1 MQNIIVDKEEDAKEI
16 IKFLEEK
23 KAGKAT
29 FLPLSKF
36 NNNNSNNSV
45 EYENYKNGIIS
56 KLKDIR
62 DVKKYVYFPKD
73 IVKVNEKYL
82 GIISVFLDKTLI
94 VENIDIAISVTK
106 KIKGIK
112 VVTLNG
118 ELFASTGS
126 ITGGYS
132 KKVSNILGRKEEIVK
147 LEKEIVSLERKAE
160 ETNSDFEDKKAE
172 YILKEK
178 EHSNILNEIYE
189 EKLKIVVKEKEINAL
204 REKVGEI
211 SEKIKNIN
219 NEIENITKESN
230 EILTNKSIIE
240 EVKGKLVEELE
251 KMNDERLKLK
261 ENLNDEDTSSKI
273 EEIAEDIMNVK
284 ISIASFEESENS
296 IIEILER
303 ITSEEK
309 ELEERKEKRNT
320 ELLEYEK
327 ENTNLG
333 QRIEENTSDINK
345 IEEENVE
352 NKRAVHFGQKATNEE
367 IKEGIKNIEKLIENY
382 RKYVPNY
389 TEEYGSRVLE
399 IIFYCFTAP
408 YIQQIRSCFKSTDS
422 KEGISPFLFIG
433 GTPFSGKTKLLNL
446 IVYRMIGIE
455 KKKRGEKETV
465 STYSSI
471 VPKNSKWRAN
481 TIDQLDYWLREDN
494 VYPIFVDELD
504 KDFFANPER
513 SDKLVTNLVNDTGF
527 HGKSGCLI
535 GTTNS
540 NSFEMPKR
548 SARRSYYIKI
558 DKVFDEK
565 RFSECNREYNKI
577 LNKTNNKLFKDFVVR
592 MAEELSKENVKL
604 DNYSQT
610 SNSEKIDFLFLTRK
624 IFREYFEIA
633 DIKIPKWFPQ
643 NRYNDISEQNMEK
656 WKSCYQMLPEKFKV
670 IEEDGKKI
678 YGFNL
683 RELNVDKNTKENVS
697 YYEAMANQCI
707 IVNSDQYLKF
717 DIEKFHEWIGI
728 PVPKELRKKKNIF
741 NFFKKK
747 QSSNT

>member
-1 MQNIIVDKEEDAKEI
+1 MQNIIVDREEDAKEI

-23 KAGKAT
+23 RAGKAT

-36 NNNNSNNSV
+36 HNNINNIV
-45 EYENYKNGIIS
+45 EYGNYKKGIIY
-56 KLKDIR
+56 KLRDIR
-62 DVKKYVYFPKD
+62 DVEKHVYFPKD

-94 VENIDIAISVTK
+94 VENIDIAISITK

-132 KKVSNILGRKEEIVK
+132 KKVANILGRKEEIAK

-160 ETNSDFEDKKAE
+160 EISNEFEDKKSE

-189 EKLKIVVKEKEINAL
+189 EKLKIAVKEKEINAL
-204 REKVGEI
+204 REKVEEI

-219 NEIENITKESN
+219 GEIENITKESN

-240 EVKGKLVEELE
+240 QVKEKLVEELE

-273 EEIAEDIMNVK
+273 EEITEDIMNVK

-352 NKRAVHFGQKATNEE
+352 
-367 IKEGIKNIEKLIENY
+367 IKELQNEIRKEKEEKQNII
-382 RKYVPNY
+382 
-389 TEEYGSRVLE
+389 
-399 IIFYCFTAP
+399 
-408 YIQQIRSCFKSTDS
+408 
-422 KEGISPFLFIG
+422 
-433 GTPFSGKTKLLNL
+433 KLLNKK
-446 IVYRMIGIE
+446 IE
-455 KKKRGEKETV
+455 ENDKKIETNIPV
-465 STYSSI
+465 
-471 VPKNSKWRAN
+471 K
-481 TIDQLDYWLREDN
+481 
-494 VYPIFVDELD
+494 
-504 KDFFANPER
+504 
-513 SDKLVTNLVNDTGF
+513 
-527 HGKSGCLI
+527 
-535 GTTNS
+535 
-540 NSFEMPKR
+540 
-548 SARRSYYIKI
+548 
-558 DKVFDEK
+558 
-565 RFSECNREYNKI
+565 
-577 LNKTNNKLFKDFVVR
+577 
-592 MAEELSKENVKL
+592 LSKEQEMFKIEL
-604 DNYSQT
+604 EEENYIENMWNEYQITLNNIDITEYEEYYIEKGLQT
-610 SNSEKIDFLFLTRK
+610 RDIEGNIMSFDIIKAKKMVRDLKSSIKDLGEVDTSIIK
-624 IFREYFEIA
+624 EY
-633 DIKIPKWFPQ
+633 
-643 NRYNDISEQNMEK
+643 
-656 WKSCYQMLPEKFKV
+656 L
-670 IEEDGKKI
+670 
-678 YGFNL
+678 
-683 RELNVDKNTKENVS
+683 NTKERYDYLLNQREDLESSKKSLEKIIKEIAFAMEEQFVS
-697 YYEAMANQCI
+697 RMDI
-707 IVNSDQYLKF
+707 INKNF
-717 DIEKFHEWIGI
+717 
-728 PVPKELRKKKNIF
+728 KEIFVTLFGGRKC
-741 NFFKKK
+741 
-747 QSSNT
+747 

>member
-1 MQNIIVDKEEDAKEI
+1 MQNIIVEKEEDAKEI

-45 EYENYKNGIIS
+45 EYDNYKNGIIS

-62 DVKKYVYFPKD
+62 DVEKHVYFPKNV
-73 IVKVNEKYL
+73 VKVNEKYL

-132 KKVSNILGRKEEIVK
+132 KKVANILGRKEEIAK

-160 ETNSDFEDKKAE
+160 ETNNEFEAKKAA

-178 EHSNILNEIYE
+178 EHRNILNEIYE
-189 EKLKIVVKEKEINAL
+189 GKLKIAVKEKEINAL
-204 REKVGEI
+204 REKVEEI

-219 NEIENITKESN
+219 SEIENITKESN
-230 EILTNKSIIE
+230 EILANKSMIE
-240 EVKGKLVEELE
+240 EAKGKLVEELE
-251 KMNDERLKLK
+251 KMNDERVKLK

-273 EEIAEDIMNVK
+273 EEITEDIMNVK

-352 NKRAVHFGQKATNEE
+352 
-367 IKEGIKNIEKLIENY
+367 IKELQNEIRKEKEEKQNII
-382 RKYVPNY
+382 
-389 TEEYGSRVLE
+389 
-399 IIFYCFTAP
+399 
-408 YIQQIRSCFKSTDS
+408 
-422 KEGISPFLFIG
+422 
-433 GTPFSGKTKLLNL
+433 KLLNKK
-446 IVYRMIGIE
+446 IE
-455 KKKRGEKETV
+455 ENDKKIETNIPV
-465 STYSSI
+465 
-471 VPKNSKWRAN
+471 K
-481 TIDQLDYWLREDN
+481 
-494 VYPIFVDELD
+494 
-504 KDFFANPER
+504 
-513 SDKLVTNLVNDTGF
+513 
-527 HGKSGCLI
+527 
-535 GTTNS
+535 
-540 NSFEMPKR
+540 
-548 SARRSYYIKI
+548 
-558 DKVFDEK
+558 
-565 RFSECNREYNKI
+565 
-577 LNKTNNKLFKDFVVR
+577 
-592 MAEELSKENVKL
+592 LSKEQEMFKIEL
-604 DNYSQT
+604 EEENYIENMWNEYQITLNNIDIAEYEEYYIEKGLQIRDIEGNIMSFDIIKAKKMVRDLKSSIKDLGEVDT
-610 SNSEKIDFLFLTRK
+610 SIIK
-624 IFREYFEIA
+624 EY
-633 DIKIPKWFPQ
+633 
-643 NRYNDISEQNMEK
+643 
-656 WKSCYQMLPEKFKV
+656 L
-670 IEEDGKKI
+670 
-678 YGFNL
+678 
-683 RELNVDKNTKENVS
+683 NTKERYDYLLNQREDLESSKKSLEKIIKEIAFAMEEQFVS
-697 YYEAMANQCI
+697 RMDI
-707 IVNSDQYLKF
+707 INKNF
-717 DIEKFHEWIGI
+717 
-728 PVPKELRKKKNIF
+728 KEIFVTLFGGRKC
-741 NFFKKK
+741 
-747 QSSNT
+747 

>member
-1 MQNIIVDKEEDAKEI
+1 MQNIIVEKEEDAKEI

-36 NNNNSNNSV
+36 HNNSNNSV

-62 DVKKYVYFPKD
+62 DREKHVYFPKD

-132 KKVSNILGRKEEIVK
+132 KKVANILGRKEEIAK

-160 ETNSDFEDKKAE
+160 EISEEFEDKKSE

-189 EKLKIVVKEKEINAL
+189 EKLKIAVKEKEINAL
-204 REKVGEI
+204 REKVEEI

-219 NEIENITKESN
+219 SEIENITKESN

-240 EVKGKLVEELE
+240 EVKEKLVEELE

-273 EEIAEDIMNVK
+273 EEITEDIMNVK

-327 ENTNLG
+327 ENTNLE

-352 NKRAVHFGQKATNEE
+352 
-367 IKEGIKNIEKLIENY
+367 IKELQNEIRKEKEEKQNII
-382 RKYVPNY
+382 
-389 TEEYGSRVLE
+389 
-399 IIFYCFTAP
+399 
-408 YIQQIRSCFKSTDS
+408 
-422 KEGISPFLFIG
+422 
-433 GTPFSGKTKLLNL
+433 KLLNKK
-446 IVYRMIGIE
+446 IE
-455 KKKRGEKETV
+455 ENDKKIETNIPV
-465 STYSSI
+465 
-471 VPKNSKWRAN
+471 K
-481 TIDQLDYWLREDN
+481 
-494 VYPIFVDELD
+494 
-504 KDFFANPER
+504 
-513 SDKLVTNLVNDTGF
+513 
-527 HGKSGCLI
+527 
-535 GTTNS
+535 
-540 NSFEMPKR
+540 
-548 SARRSYYIKI
+548 
-558 DKVFDEK
+558 
-565 RFSECNREYNKI
+565 
-577 LNKTNNKLFKDFVVR
+577 
-592 MAEELSKENVKL
+592 LSKEQEMFKIEL
-604 DNYSQT
+604 EEENYIENMWNEYQITLNNIDIAEYEEYYIEKGLQT
-610 SNSEKIDFLFLTRK
+610 RDIEGNIISFDIIKAKKMVRDLKSSIKDLGEVDTSIIK
-624 IFREYFEIA
+624 EY
-633 DIKIPKWFPQ
+633 
-643 NRYNDISEQNMEK
+643 
-656 WKSCYQMLPEKFKV
+656 L
-670 IEEDGKKI
+670 
-678 YGFNL
+678 
-683 RELNVDKNTKENVS
+683 NTKERYDYLLNQREDLESSKKSLEKIIREIAFAMEEQFVS
-697 YYEAMANQCI
+697 RMDI
-707 IVNSDQYLKF
+707 INKNF
-717 DIEKFHEWIGI
+717 
-728 PVPKELRKKKNIF
+728 KEIFVTLFGGRKC
-741 NFFKKK
+741 
-747 QSSNT
+747 

>member
-1 MQNIIVDKEEDAKEI
+1 MQNIVVEKEEDAKEI

-23 KAGKAT
+23 RAGKAT

-36 NNNNSNNSV
+36 HNNSNNIV
-45 EYENYKNGIIS
+45 EYGNYKKGIIY
-56 KLKDIR
+56 KLRDIKD
-62 DVKKYVYFPKD
+62 VEKYVYFPKD

-132 KKVSNILGRKEEIVK
+132 KKVANILGRKEEIAK
-147 LEKEIVSLERKAE
+147 LEKEIVALERKAE
-160 ETNSDFEDKKAE
+160 ETNSEFEDKKAE

-189 EKLKIVVKEKEINAL
+189 EKLKIAVKEKEINAL
-204 REKVGEI
+204 REKVEEI

-219 NEIENITKESN
+219 SEIENITKESN

-240 EVKGKLVEELE
+240 QVKETLVEELE

-273 EEIAEDIMNVK
+273 EEITEDIMNVK

-352 NKRAVHFGQKATNEE
+352 
-367 IKEGIKNIEKLIENY
+367 IKELQNEIRKEKEEKQNII
-382 RKYVPNY
+382 
-389 TEEYGSRVLE
+389 
-399 IIFYCFTAP
+399 
-408 YIQQIRSCFKSTDS
+408 
-422 KEGISPFLFIG
+422 
-433 GTPFSGKTKLLNL
+433 KLLNKK
-446 IVYRMIGIE
+446 IE
-455 KKKRGEKETV
+455 ENDKKIETNIPV
-465 STYSSI
+465 
-471 VPKNSKWRAN
+471 K
-481 TIDQLDYWLREDN
+481 
-494 VYPIFVDELD
+494 
-504 KDFFANPER
+504 
-513 SDKLVTNLVNDTGF
+513 
-527 HGKSGCLI
+527 
-535 GTTNS
+535 
-540 NSFEMPKR
+540 
-548 SARRSYYIKI
+548 
-558 DKVFDEK
+558 
-565 RFSECNREYNKI
+565 
-577 LNKTNNKLFKDFVVR
+577 
-592 MAEELSKENVKL
+592 LSKEQEMFKIELEEENYIENMWNEYQITLNNIDIAEYEEYYIEKGLQTRDIEGNIMSFDIIKAKKMVRDLKSSIKDLGEL
-604 DNYSQT
+604 DT
-610 SNSEKIDFLFLTRK
+610 SIIK
-624 IFREYFEIA
+624 EY
-633 DIKIPKWFPQ
+633 
-643 NRYNDISEQNMEK
+643 
-656 WKSCYQMLPEKFKV
+656 L
-670 IEEDGKKI
+670 
-678 YGFNL
+678 
-683 RELNVDKNTKENVS
+683 NTKERYDYLLDQREDLESSKKSLEKIIKEIAFAMEEQFVS
-697 YYEAMANQCI
+697 RMDI
-707 IVNSDQYLKF
+707 INKNF
-717 DIEKFHEWIGI
+717 
-728 PVPKELRKKKNIF
+728 KEIFVTLFGGRKC
-741 NFFKKK
+741 
-747 QSSNT
+747 

>member
-1 MQNIIVDKEEDAKEI
+1 MQNIIVEKEEDAKEI

-36 NNNNSNNSV
+36 NNNSNNIV
-45 EYENYKNGIIS
+45 EYGNYKKGIIY
-56 KLKDIR
+56 KLRDIR
-62 DVKKYVYFPKD
+62 DIEKYVYFPKD

-160 ETNSDFEDKKAE
+160 ETNSEFEDKKAE

-178 EHSNILNEIYE
+178 EYSNILNEIYE
-189 EKLKIVVKEKEINAL
+189 EKLKIAVKEKEINAL
-204 REKVGEI
+204 REKVEEI

-219 NEIENITKESN
+219 SEIENITKESN

-240 EVKGKLVEELE
+240 EVKETLVEELE
-251 KMNDERLKLK
+251 KMNDERVKLK

-273 EEIAEDIMNVK
+273 EEITEDIMNVK
-284 ISIASFEESENS
+284 ISVASFEESENS

-352 NKRAVHFGQKATNEE
+352 
-367 IKEGIKNIEKLIENY
+367 IKELQNEIRKEKEEKQNII
-382 RKYVPNY
+382 
-389 TEEYGSRVLE
+389 
-399 IIFYCFTAP
+399 
-408 YIQQIRSCFKSTDS
+408 
-422 KEGISPFLFIG
+422 
-433 GTPFSGKTKLLNL
+433 KLLNKK
-446 IVYRMIGIE
+446 IE
-455 KKKRGEKETV
+455 ENDKKIETNIPV
-465 STYSSI
+465 
-471 VPKNSKWRAN
+471 K
-481 TIDQLDYWLREDN
+481 
-494 VYPIFVDELD
+494 
-504 KDFFANPER
+504 
-513 SDKLVTNLVNDTGF
+513 
-527 HGKSGCLI
+527 
-535 GTTNS
+535 
-540 NSFEMPKR
+540 
-548 SARRSYYIKI
+548 
-558 DKVFDEK
+558 
-565 RFSECNREYNKI
+565 
-577 LNKTNNKLFKDFVVR
+577 
-592 MAEELSKENVKL
+592 LSKEQEMFKIEL
-604 DNYSQT
+604 EEENYIENMWNEYQITLNNIDIAEYEEYYIEKGLQT
-610 SNSEKIDFLFLTRK
+610 RDIEGNIMSFDIIKAKKMVRDLKSSIKDLGEVDTSIIK
-624 IFREYFEIA
+624 EY
-633 DIKIPKWFPQ
+633 
-643 NRYNDISEQNMEK
+643 
-656 WKSCYQMLPEKFKV
+656 L
-670 IEEDGKKI
+670 
-678 YGFNL
+678 
-683 RELNVDKNTKENVS
+683 NTKERYDYLLNQREDLESSKKSLEKIIKEIAFAMEEQFVS
-697 YYEAMANQCI
+697 RMDI
-707 IVNSDQYLKF
+707 INKNF
-717 DIEKFHEWIGI
+717 
-728 PVPKELRKKKNIF
+728 KEIFVTLFGGRKC
-741 NFFKKK
+741 
-747 QSSNT
+747 

>member
-1 MQNIIVDKEEDAKEI
+1 MQNIIVEKEEDAKEI

-36 NNNNSNNSV
+36 NDNSNYSV
-45 EYENYKNGIIS
+45 EYGNYKNGIIS
-56 KLKDIR
+56 KLKDIK
-62 DVKKYVYFPKD
+62 DIEKYVYFPKD

-352 NKRAVHFGQKATNEE
+352 
-367 IKEGIKNIEKLIENY
+367 IKELQNEIRKEKEEKQNII
-382 RKYVPNY
+382 
-389 TEEYGSRVLE
+389 
-399 IIFYCFTAP
+399 
-408 YIQQIRSCFKSTDS
+408 
-422 KEGISPFLFIG
+422 
-433 GTPFSGKTKLLNL
+433 KLLNKK
-446 IVYRMIGIE
+446 IE
-455 KKKRGEKETV
+455 ENDKKIETNIPV
-465 STYSSI
+465 
-471 VPKNSKWRAN
+471 K
-481 TIDQLDYWLREDN
+481 
-494 VYPIFVDELD
+494 
-504 KDFFANPER
+504 
-513 SDKLVTNLVNDTGF
+513 
-527 HGKSGCLI
+527 
-535 GTTNS
+535 
-540 NSFEMPKR
+540 
-548 SARRSYYIKI
+548 
-558 DKVFDEK
+558 
-565 RFSECNREYNKI
+565 
-577 LNKTNNKLFKDFVVR
+577 
-592 MAEELSKENVKL
+592 LSKEQEMFKIEL
-604 DNYSQT
+604 EEENYIENMWNEYQITLNNIDIVEYEEYYIEKGLQT
-610 SNSEKIDFLFLTRK
+610 RDIEGNIMNFDIIKAKKMVRDLKSSIKNLGEVDTSIIK
-624 IFREYFEIA
+624 EY
-633 DIKIPKWFPQ
+633 
-643 NRYNDISEQNMEK
+643 
-656 WKSCYQMLPEKFKV
+656 L
-670 IEEDGKKI
+670 
-678 YGFNL
+678 
-683 RELNVDKNTKENVS
+683 NTKERYDYLLNQREDLESSKKSLEKIIKEIAFAMEEQFVS
-697 YYEAMANQCI
+697 RMDI
-707 IVNSDQYLKF
+707 INKNF
-717 DIEKFHEWIGI
+717 
-728 PVPKELRKKKNIF
+728 KEIFVTLFGGRKC
-741 NFFKKK
+741 
-747 QSSNT
+747 

>member
-1 MQNIIVDKEEDAKEI
+1 MQNIIVDKEEEAKEI

-36 NNNNSNNSV
+36 NNKTNDSV
-45 EYENYKNGIIS
+45 EYENYKNGMIS
-56 KLKDIR
+56 KLRDIKD
-62 DVKKYVYFPKD
+62 VENYVYFPKD

-132 KKVSNILGRKEEIVK
+132 KKVSNILGRKEEIAK

-160 ETNSDFEDKKAE
+160 ETNSEFEDKKAE

-189 EKLKIVVKEKEINAL
+189 EKLKIAVKEKEINAL
-204 REKVGEI
+204 REKVEEI

-219 NEIENITKESN
+219 SEIENITKESN

-240 EVKGKLVEELE
+240 EVKEKLVEELE

-273 EEIAEDIMNVK
+273 EEITEDIMNVK

-333 QRIEENTSDINK
+333 QKIEENTSDINK

-352 NKRAVHFGQKATNEE
+352 
-367 IKEGIKNIEKLIENY
+367 IKELQNEIRKQKEEKQNII
-382 RKYVPNY
+382 
-389 TEEYGSRVLE
+389 
-399 IIFYCFTAP
+399 
-408 YIQQIRSCFKSTDS
+408 
-422 KEGISPFLFIG
+422 
-433 GTPFSGKTKLLNL
+433 KLLNKK
-446 IVYRMIGIE
+446 IE
-455 KKKRGEKETV
+455 ENDKKIETN
-465 STYSSI
+465 I
-471 VPKNSKWRAN
+471 PAK
-481 TIDQLDYWLREDN
+481 
-494 VYPIFVDELD
+494 
-504 KDFFANPER
+504 
-513 SDKLVTNLVNDTGF
+513 
-527 HGKSGCLI
+527 
-535 GTTNS
+535 
-540 NSFEMPKR
+540 
-548 SARRSYYIKI
+548 
-558 DKVFDEK
+558 
-565 RFSECNREYNKI
+565 
-577 LNKTNNKLFKDFVVR
+577 
-592 MAEELSKENVKL
+592 LSKEQEMFKIEL
-604 DNYSQT
+604 EEENYIENMWNEYQITLNNIDIAEYEEYYIEKGLQARDIEGNIMKFDIIKAKKMLRDLKSSIKDLGEVDT
-610 SNSEKIDFLFLTRK
+610 SIIK
-624 IFREYFEIA
+624 EY
-633 DIKIPKWFPQ
+633 
-643 NRYNDISEQNMEK
+643 
-656 WKSCYQMLPEKFKV
+656 L
-670 IEEDGKKI
+670 
-678 YGFNL
+678 
-683 RELNVDKNTKENVS
+683 NTKERYDYLLNQREDLESSKKSLEKIIKEIAFAMEEQFVS
-697 YYEAMANQCI
+697 RMDI
-707 IVNSDQYLKF
+707 INKNF
-717 DIEKFHEWIGI
+717 
-728 PVPKELRKKKNIF
+728 KEIFLTLFGGRKC
-741 NFFKKK
+741 
-747 QSSNT
+747 

>member
-36 NNNNSNNSV
+36 NNNSNNSV

-62 DVKKYVYFPKD
+62 ELEKHVYFPKD

-94 VENIDIAISVTK
+94 AENIDIAISVTK

-132 KKVSNILGRKEEIVK
+132 KKVSNILGRKEEIAK

-160 ETNSDFEDKKAE
+160 ETNNEFEDKKAE

-189 EKLKIVVKEKEINAL
+189 EKLKIAVKEKEINAL
-204 REKVGEI
+204 REKVEEI

-219 NEIENITKESN
+219 SEIGNITKESN
-230 EILTNKSIIE
+230 EIITNKSIIE
-240 EVKGKLVEELE
+240 EVKEKLVEELE

-273 EEIAEDIMNVK
+273 EEITEDIMNVK

-309 ELEERKEKRNT
+309 ELEERREKRNA

-352 NKRAVHFGQKATNEE
+352 
-367 IKEGIKNIEKLIENY
+367 IKELQNEIRKEKEEKQNII
-382 RKYVPNY
+382 
-389 TEEYGSRVLE
+389 
-399 IIFYCFTAP
+399 
-408 YIQQIRSCFKSTDS
+408 
-422 KEGISPFLFIG
+422 
-433 GTPFSGKTKLLNL
+433 KLLNKK
-446 IVYRMIGIE
+446 IE
-455 KKKRGEKETV
+455 ENDKKIETNIPVKLSKEQEMFKIELEEENYIENMWNEYQITL
-465 STYSSI
+465 
-471 VPKNSKWRAN
+471 NN
-481 TIDQLDYWLREDN
+481 IDIAEYE
-494 VYPIFVDELD
+494 E
-504 KDFFANPER
+504 
-513 SDKLVTNLVNDTGF
+513 
-527 HGKSGCLI
+527 
-535 GTTNS
+535 
-540 NSFEMPKR
+540 
-548 SARRSYYIKI
+548 YYIKKGLQTRDI
-558 DKVFDEK
+558 EGNIMSFDIIKAKKMVRDLKSSIKDLGEVDTSIIK
-565 RFSECNREYNKI
+565 EY
-577 LNKTNNKLFKDFVVR
+577 L
-592 MAEELSKENVKL
+592 
-604 DNYSQT
+604 
-610 SNSEKIDFLFLTRK
+610 
-624 IFREYFEIA
+624 
-633 DIKIPKWFPQ
+633 
-643 NRYNDISEQNMEK
+643 
-656 WKSCYQMLPEKFKV
+656 
-670 IEEDGKKI
+670 
-678 YGFNL
+678 
-683 RELNVDKNTKENVS
+683 NTKERYDYLLNQREDLESSKKSLENIIKEIAFAMEEQFVS
-697 YYEAMANQCI
+697 RMDI
-707 IVNSDQYLKF
+707 INKNF
-717 DIEKFHEWIGI
+717 
-728 PVPKELRKKKNIF
+728 KEIFITLFGGRKC
-741 NFFKKK
+741 
-747 QSSNT
+747 

>member
-1 MQNIIVDKEEDAKEI
+1 MQNIIVDREEDAKEI
-16 IKFLEEK
+16 IKFLEDK

-36 NNNNSNNSV
+36 NNNSNDSA

-56 KLKDIR
+56 KLKDIK
-62 DVKKYVYFPKD
+62 DVENYVYFPKD

-132 KKVSNILGRKEEIVK
+132 KKVSNILGRKEEIAK

-160 ETNSDFEDKKAE
+160 ETNSEFEDKKAE

-189 EKLKIVVKEKEINAL
+189 EKLKIAVKEKEINAL
-204 REKVGEI
+204 REKVEEI

-219 NEIENITKESN
+219 SEIENITKKSN

-240 EVKGKLVEELE
+240 EVKEKLVEEKE
-251 KMNDERLKLK
+251 KMNDERVKLK

-273 EEIAEDIMNVK
+273 EEITEDIMNVK

-352 NKRAVHFGQKATNEE
+352 
-367 IKEGIKNIEKLIENY
+367 IKELQNEIRKEKEEKQNII
-382 RKYVPNY
+382 
-389 TEEYGSRVLE
+389 
-399 IIFYCFTAP
+399 
-408 YIQQIRSCFKSTDS
+408 
-422 KEGISPFLFIG
+422 
-433 GTPFSGKTKLLNL
+433 KLLNKK
-446 IVYRMIGIE
+446 IE
-455 KKKRGEKETV
+455 ENDKKIEINIPVK
-465 STYSSI
+465 
-471 VPKNSKWRAN
+471 
-481 TIDQLDYWLREDN
+481 
-494 VYPIFVDELD
+494 
-504 KDFFANPER
+504 
-513 SDKLVTNLVNDTGF
+513 
-527 HGKSGCLI
+527 
-535 GTTNS
+535 
-540 NSFEMPKR
+540 
-548 SARRSYYIKI
+548 
-558 DKVFDEK
+558 
-565 RFSECNREYNKI
+565 
-577 LNKTNNKLFKDFVVR
+577 
-592 MAEELSKENVKL
+592 LSKEQEMFKIEL
-604 DNYSQT
+604 EEENYIENMWNEYQITLNNIDITEYEEYYIEKGLQT
-610 SNSEKIDFLFLTRK
+610 RDIEGNIMSFDIIKAKKMVRDLKSSIKDLGEVDTSIIK
-624 IFREYFEIA
+624 EY
-633 DIKIPKWFPQ
+633 
-643 NRYNDISEQNMEK
+643 
-656 WKSCYQMLPEKFKV
+656 L
-670 IEEDGKKI
+670 
-678 YGFNL
+678 
-683 RELNVDKNTKENVS
+683 NTKERYDYLLNQREDLESSKKSLEKIIKEIAFAMEEQFVS
-697 YYEAMANQCI
+697 RMDI
-707 IVNSDQYLKF
+707 INKNF
-717 DIEKFHEWIGI
+717 
-728 PVPKELRKKKNIF
+728 KEIFVTLFGGRKC
-741 NFFKKK
+741 
-747 QSSNT
+747 

>member
-1 MQNIIVDKEEDAKEI
+1 MQNIIVEKEEDVKEI

-36 NNNNSNNSV
+36 NNNSNNSV
-45 EYENYKNGIIS
+45 EYENYKNSIIS
-56 KLKDIR
+56 KLKDIK
-62 DVKKYVYFPKD
+62 DISKYVYFPKD
-73 IVKVNEKYL
+73 IVKTNEKYL

-132 KKVSNILGRKEEIVK
+132 KKVANILGRKEEIAK

-160 ETNSDFEDKKAE
+160 ETNSEFEDKKAE

-189 EKLKIVVKEKEINAL
+189 EKLKIAVKEKEINAL
-204 REKVGEI
+204 REKVEEI

-219 NEIENITKESN
+219 SEIENITKESN

-240 EVKGKLVEELE
+240 EVKEKLVEELE

-273 EEIAEDIMNVK
+273 EEITEDIMNVK

-327 ENTNLG
+327 ENTNLE

-352 NKRAVHFGQKATNEE
+352 
-367 IKEGIKNIEKLIENY
+367 IKELQNEIRKEKEEKQNII
-382 RKYVPNY
+382 
-389 TEEYGSRVLE
+389 
-399 IIFYCFTAP
+399 
-408 YIQQIRSCFKSTDS
+408 
-422 KEGISPFLFIG
+422 
-433 GTPFSGKTKLLNL
+433 KLLNKK
-446 IVYRMIGIE
+446 IE
-455 KKKRGEKETV
+455 ENDKKIETNIPV
-465 STYSSI
+465 
-471 VPKNSKWRAN
+471 K
-481 TIDQLDYWLREDN
+481 
-494 VYPIFVDELD
+494 
-504 KDFFANPER
+504 
-513 SDKLVTNLVNDTGF
+513 
-527 HGKSGCLI
+527 
-535 GTTNS
+535 
-540 NSFEMPKR
+540 
-548 SARRSYYIKI
+548 
-558 DKVFDEK
+558 
-565 RFSECNREYNKI
+565 
-577 LNKTNNKLFKDFVVR
+577 
-592 MAEELSKENVKL
+592 LSKEQEMFKIEL
-604 DNYSQT
+604 EEENYIENMWNEYQITLNNIDIAEYEEYYIEKGLQT
-610 SNSEKIDFLFLTRK
+610 RDIEGNIISFDIIKAKKMVRDLKSSIKDLGEVDTSIIK
-624 IFREYFEIA
+624 EY
-633 DIKIPKWFPQ
+633 
-643 NRYNDISEQNMEK
+643 
-656 WKSCYQMLPEKFKV
+656 L
-670 IEEDGKKI
+670 
-678 YGFNL
+678 
-683 RELNVDKNTKENVS
+683 NTKERYDYLLNQREDLESSKKSLEKIIREIAFAMEEQFVS
-697 YYEAMANQCI
+697 RMDI
-707 IVNSDQYLKF
+707 INKNF
-717 DIEKFHEWIGI
+717 
-728 PVPKELRKKKNIF
+728 KEIFVTLFGGRKC
-741 NFFKKK
+741 
-747 QSSNT
+747 

>member
-1 MQNIIVDKEEDAKEI
+1 MQNIIVEKEEDAKEI

-36 NNNNSNNSV
+36 NNNSNSSV

-62 DVKKYVYFPKD
+62 EIEKYVYFPKD

-132 KKVSNILGRKEEIVK
+132 KKVANILGRKEEIAK

-160 ETNSDFEDKKAE
+160 EIRNEFEAKKAE

-189 EKLKIVVKEKEINAL
+189 EKLKIAVKEKEINAL
-204 REKVGEI
+204 REKVEEI

-219 NEIENITKESN
+219 GEIENITKESN

-240 EVKGKLVEELE
+240 EVKGKLVEKLE

-273 EEIAEDIMNVK
+273 EEITEDIMNVK

-333 QRIEENTSDINK
+333 QKIEENTSDINK

-352 NKRAVHFGQKATNEE
+352 
-367 IKEGIKNIEKLIENY
+367 IKELQNEIRKEKEEKQNII
-382 RKYVPNY
+382 
-389 TEEYGSRVLE
+389 
-399 IIFYCFTAP
+399 
-408 YIQQIRSCFKSTDS
+408 
-422 KEGISPFLFIG
+422 
-433 GTPFSGKTKLLNL
+433 KLLNKK
-446 IVYRMIGIE
+446 IE
-455 KKKRGEKETV
+455 ENDKKIETNIPV
-465 STYSSI
+465 
-471 VPKNSKWRAN
+471 K
-481 TIDQLDYWLREDN
+481 
-494 VYPIFVDELD
+494 
-504 KDFFANPER
+504 
-513 SDKLVTNLVNDTGF
+513 
-527 HGKSGCLI
+527 
-535 GTTNS
+535 
-540 NSFEMPKR
+540 
-548 SARRSYYIKI
+548 
-558 DKVFDEK
+558 
-565 RFSECNREYNKI
+565 
-577 LNKTNNKLFKDFVVR
+577 
-592 MAEELSKENVKL
+592 LSKEQEMFKIEL
-604 DNYSQT
+604 EEENYIENMWNEYQITLNNIDIAEYEEYYIEKGLQT
-610 SNSEKIDFLFLTRK
+610 RDIEGNIMSFDIIKAKKMVRDLKSSIKDLGEVDTSIIK
-624 IFREYFEIA
+624 EY
-633 DIKIPKWFPQ
+633 
-643 NRYNDISEQNMEK
+643 
-656 WKSCYQMLPEKFKV
+656 L
-670 IEEDGKKI
+670 
-678 YGFNL
+678 
-683 RELNVDKNTKENVS
+683 NTKERYDYLLNQREDLESSKKSLEKIIKEIAFAMEEQFVS
-697 YYEAMANQCI
+697 RMDI
-707 IVNSDQYLKF
+707 INKNF
-717 DIEKFHEWIGI
+717 
-728 PVPKELRKKKNIF
+728 KEIFVTLFGGRKC
-741 NFFKKK
+741 
-747 QSSNT
+747 

>member
-1 MQNIIVDKEEDAKEI
+1 MQNIIVEKEEDVKEI

-36 NNNNSNNSV
+36 NNNSNNSV
-45 EYENYKNGIIS
+45 EYENYKNSIIS
-56 KLKDIR
+56 KLKDIK
-62 DVKKYVYFPKD
+62 DISKYVYFPKD

-132 KKVSNILGRKEEIVK
+132 KKVANILGRKEEIAK

-160 ETNSDFEDKKAE
+160 EISKEFEDKKAE

-189 EKLKIVVKEKEINAL
+189 EKLKIAVKEKEINAL
-204 REKVGEI
+204 REKVEEI

-240 EVKGKLVEELE
+240 EVKEKLVEELE

-273 EEIAEDIMNVK
+273 EEITEDIMNVK

-352 NKRAVHFGQKATNEE
+352 
-367 IKEGIKNIEKLIENY
+367 IKELQNEIRKEKEEKQNII
-382 RKYVPNY
+382 
-389 TEEYGSRVLE
+389 
-399 IIFYCFTAP
+399 
-408 YIQQIRSCFKSTDS
+408 
-422 KEGISPFLFIG
+422 
-433 GTPFSGKTKLLNL
+433 KLLNKK
-446 IVYRMIGIE
+446 IE
-455 KKKRGEKETV
+455 ENDKKIETNIPV
-465 STYSSI
+465 
-471 VPKNSKWRAN
+471 K
-481 TIDQLDYWLREDN
+481 
-494 VYPIFVDELD
+494 
-504 KDFFANPER
+504 
-513 SDKLVTNLVNDTGF
+513 
-527 HGKSGCLI
+527 
-535 GTTNS
+535 
-540 NSFEMPKR
+540 
-548 SARRSYYIKI
+548 
-558 DKVFDEK
+558 
-565 RFSECNREYNKI
+565 
-577 LNKTNNKLFKDFVVR
+577 
-592 MAEELSKENVKL
+592 LSKEQEMFKIEL
-604 DNYSQT
+604 EEENYIENMWNEYQITLNNIDIAEYEEYYIEKGLQVRDIEGNIMSFDIIKAKKMIRDLKSSIKDLGEVDT
-610 SNSEKIDFLFLTRK
+610 SIIK
-624 IFREYFEIA
+624 EY
-633 DIKIPKWFPQ
+633 
-643 NRYNDISEQNMEK
+643 
-656 WKSCYQMLPEKFKV
+656 L
-670 IEEDGKKI
+670 
-678 YGFNL
+678 
-683 RELNVDKNTKENVS
+683 NTKERYDYLLNQREDLESSKKSLEKIIKEIVFAMEEQFVS
-697 YYEAMANQCI
+697 RMDI
-707 IVNSDQYLKF
+707 INKNF
-717 DIEKFHEWIGI
+717 
-728 PVPKELRKKKNIF
+728 KEIFVTLFGGRKC
-741 NFFKKK
+741 
-747 QSSNT
+747 

>member
-1 MQNIIVDKEEDAKEI
+1 MQNIIVEKEEDAKEI

-36 NNNNSNNSV
+36 NNNSNSSV

-56 KLKDIR
+56 KLKDIK
-62 DVKKYVYFPKD
+62 DVEKYLYFPKD
-73 IVKVNEKYL
+73 IVNANEKYL

-94 VENIDIAISVTK
+94 AENIDIAISVTK

-132 KKVSNILGRKEEIVK
+132 KKVANILGRKEEIAK

-160 ETNSDFEDKKAE
+160 EINNEFEDKKAE

-189 EKLKIVVKEKEINAL
+189 EKLKIAVKEKEINAL
-204 REKVGEI
+204 REKVEEI

-219 NEIENITKESN
+219 SEIENITKESN

-240 EVKGKLVEELE
+240 EVKETLVEELE

-273 EEIAEDIMNVK
+273 EEITEDIMNVK

-352 NKRAVHFGQKATNEE
+352 
-367 IKEGIKNIEKLIENY
+367 IKELQNEIRKEKEEKQNII
-382 RKYVPNY
+382 
-389 TEEYGSRVLE
+389 
-399 IIFYCFTAP
+399 
-408 YIQQIRSCFKSTDS
+408 
-422 KEGISPFLFIG
+422 
-433 GTPFSGKTKLLNL
+433 KLLNKK
-446 IVYRMIGIE
+446 IE
-455 KKKRGEKETV
+455 ENDKKIETN
-465 STYSSI
+465 I
-471 VPKNSKWRAN
+471 PAK
-481 TIDQLDYWLREDN
+481 
-494 VYPIFVDELD
+494 
-504 KDFFANPER
+504 
-513 SDKLVTNLVNDTGF
+513 
-527 HGKSGCLI
+527 
-535 GTTNS
+535 
-540 NSFEMPKR
+540 
-548 SARRSYYIKI
+548 
-558 DKVFDEK
+558 
-565 RFSECNREYNKI
+565 
-577 LNKTNNKLFKDFVVR
+577 
-592 MAEELSKENVKL
+592 LSKEQEMFKIEL
-604 DNYSQT
+604 EEENYIENMWNEYQITLNNIDIAEYEEYYIEKGLQARDIEGNIMNFDIIKAKKMVRDLKSSIKDLGEVDT
-610 SNSEKIDFLFLTRK
+610 SIIK
-624 IFREYFEIA
+624 EY
-633 DIKIPKWFPQ
+633 
-643 NRYNDISEQNMEK
+643 
-656 WKSCYQMLPEKFKV
+656 L
-670 IEEDGKKI
+670 
-678 YGFNL
+678 
-683 RELNVDKNTKENVS
+683 NTKERYDYLLNQREDLETSKKSLEKIIKEIAFAMEEQFVS
-697 YYEAMANQCI
+697 RMDI
-707 IVNSDQYLKF
+707 INKNF
-717 DIEKFHEWIGI
+717 
-728 PVPKELRKKKNIF
+728 KEIFVTLFGGRKC
-741 NFFKKK
+741 
-747 QSSNT
+747 

>member
-1 MQNIIVDKEEDAKEI
+1 MQNIIVEKEEDAKEI

-36 NNNNSNNSV
+36 HNNSNNSI
-45 EYENYKNGIIS
+45 EYGNYKNGIIS
-56 KLKDIR
+56 KLRDIKDIE
-62 DVKKYVYFPKD
+62 KYVYFPKD

-94 VENIDIAISVTK
+94 VDNIDIAISVTK

-132 KKVSNILGRKEEIVK
+132 KKVANILGRKEEIAK

-160 ETNSDFEDKKAE
+160 EIRNEFEDKKAE

-189 EKLKIVVKEKEINAL
+189 EKLKIAVKEKEINAL
-204 REKVGEI
+204 REKVEEI

-219 NEIENITKESN
+219 SEIENITKESN

-240 EVKGKLVEELE
+240 EVKEKLVEELE

-273 EEIAEDIMNVK
+273 EEITEDIMNVK

-327 ENTNLG
+327 ENTNLE

-352 NKRAVHFGQKATNEE
+352 
-367 IKEGIKNIEKLIENY
+367 IKELQNEIRKEKEEKQNII
-382 RKYVPNY
+382 
-389 TEEYGSRVLE
+389 
-399 IIFYCFTAP
+399 
-408 YIQQIRSCFKSTDS
+408 
-422 KEGISPFLFIG
+422 
-433 GTPFSGKTKLLNL
+433 KLLNKK
-446 IVYRMIGIE
+446 IE
-455 KKKRGEKETV
+455 ENDKKIETNIPV
-465 STYSSI
+465 
-471 VPKNSKWRAN
+471 K
-481 TIDQLDYWLREDN
+481 
-494 VYPIFVDELD
+494 
-504 KDFFANPER
+504 
-513 SDKLVTNLVNDTGF
+513 
-527 HGKSGCLI
+527 
-535 GTTNS
+535 
-540 NSFEMPKR
+540 
-548 SARRSYYIKI
+548 
-558 DKVFDEK
+558 
-565 RFSECNREYNKI
+565 
-577 LNKTNNKLFKDFVVR
+577 
-592 MAEELSKENVKL
+592 LSKEQEMFKIEL
-604 DNYSQT
+604 EEENYIENMWNEYQITLNNIDIAEYEEYYIEKGLQVRDIEGNIMSFDIIKAKKMVRDLKSSIKDLGEVDT
-610 SNSEKIDFLFLTRK
+610 SIIK
-624 IFREYFEIA
+624 EY
-633 DIKIPKWFPQ
+633 
-643 NRYNDISEQNMEK
+643 
-656 WKSCYQMLPEKFKV
+656 L
-670 IEEDGKKI
+670 
-678 YGFNL
+678 
-683 RELNVDKNTKENVS
+683 NTKERYDYLLNQREDLESSKKSLEKIIKEIAFAMEEQFVS
-697 YYEAMANQCI
+697 RMDI
-707 IVNSDQYLKF
+707 INKNF
-717 DIEKFHEWIGI
+717 
-728 PVPKELRKKKNIF
+728 KEIFVTLFGGRKC
-741 NFFKKK
+741 
-747 QSSNT
+747 